1 MEKLSPSSSS
11 TRCEQDEP
19 KLSSAAK
26 KSHWSGEVR
35 GRREEGQEI
44 PNCSSPV
51 TSHWWPVCSG
61 KRREIRW
68 AGNLTVLLLPQV
80 TGDQEWVENG
90 EKMGRGSLTVLL
102 LPQVTGD
109 QEWEEGREKMGGGP
123 NCSFLPQVT
132 GDQESEEERE
142 KINRGSLTGLFL
154 PQVTG
159 GDQEWE
165 EGREKM
171 GRES

>member
-1 MEKLSPSSSS
+1 
-11 TRCEQDEP
+11 
-19 KLSSAAK
+19 
-26 KSHWSGEVR
+26 
-35 GRREEGQEI
+35 
-44 PNCSSPV
+44 
-51 TSHWWPVCSG
+51 
-61 KRREIRW
+61 
-68 AGNLTVLLLPQV
+68 
-80 TGDQEWVENG
+80 
-90 EKMGRGSLTVLL
+90 MGRGSLTVLL